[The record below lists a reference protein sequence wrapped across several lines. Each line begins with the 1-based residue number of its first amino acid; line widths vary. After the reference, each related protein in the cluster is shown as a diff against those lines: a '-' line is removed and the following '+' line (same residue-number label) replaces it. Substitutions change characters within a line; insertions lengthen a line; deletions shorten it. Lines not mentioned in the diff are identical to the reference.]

1 MEAGGCPLPDDLLYD
16 VERDVWARPDPDGS
30 TATIGML
37 SPLASFIGIVQKVQ
51 YRPSVEGPIAR
62 GRSVATIESF
72 RFTGAVRL
80 PVDGT
85 IVERN
90 DEIVRRP
97 KWINDEPYGHGW
109 VARVRADDPASWHAS
124 MEPAPAVRERIA
136 EVVRERRIHCL
147 PAVPDV
153 ELFEIG
159 AECSAVLAALD
170 DTLKARAPRDVVL
183 LVTDDPTSPIEVVR
197 WSDRTG
203 ETLLHHEAEG
213 HLHKFLIRKEAE
225 PQPRRRP
232 RGS

>member
-1 MEAGGCPLPDDLLYD
+1 MPEDLLYD
-16 VERDVWARPDPDGS
+16 LEHDVWARPEADGS

-37 SPLASFIGIVQKVQ
+37 SPLASFIGVVQKVE
-51 YRPSVEGPIAR
+51 YRPVDGAIAR
-62 GRSVATIESF
+62 GRSVATVESF

-80 PVDGT
+80 PVDGAV
-85 IVERN
+85 VERN
-90 DEIVRRP
+90 DQIVRRP
-97 KWINDEPYGHGW
+97 KWINDEPYGRGW
-109 VARVRADDPASWHAS
+109 IARVRAEAASSWTGN
-124 MEPAPAVRERIA
+124 MEPASEVRERIA
-136 EVVRERRIHCL
+136 ESIRERHIHCL

-170 DTLKARAPRDVVL
+170 DTLRLRSPRDVVL

-203 ETLLHHEAEG
+203 ETLLHHEADG
-213 HLHKFLIRKEAE
+213 PLHRFLIRKEAD

-232 RGS
+232 RPA